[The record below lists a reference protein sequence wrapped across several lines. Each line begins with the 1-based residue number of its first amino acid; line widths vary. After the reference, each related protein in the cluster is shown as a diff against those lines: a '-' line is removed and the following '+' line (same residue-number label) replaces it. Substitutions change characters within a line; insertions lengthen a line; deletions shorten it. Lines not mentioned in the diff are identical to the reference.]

1 MKQVPVHSRECL
13 KRLAKLD
20 EKVYFVDKI
29 DNSKPKKLIRTKRNI
44 DKMKN
49 IKKQFQSANE
59 NSMNLLLGKF
69 DFDPQKIPNKILY
82 LICQIRQIPLCY
94 VHINL

>member
-1 MKQVPVHSRECL
+1 MPVHPKDCL

-20 EKVYFVDKI
+20 EKVYFVDEI

-49 IKKQFQSANE
+49 IKKQFQSVNE

-69 DFDPQKIPNKILY
+69 DFDPQKIPNKILH

>member
-1 MKQVPVHSRECL
+1 MPVHPRECL

-69 DFDPQKIPNKILY
+69 DFEPKKIPNKILS

>member
-1 MKQVPVHSRECL
+1 MPVHPKECL

-20 EKVYFVDKI
+20 EKVYFVDEI

-49 IKKQFQSANE
+49 IKNQIQSANE

-69 DFDPQKIPNKILY
+69 DFDPKKILNKTIIFD
-82 LICQIRQIPLCY
+82 LSNMSDTSLLCTY
-94 VHINL
+94 